1 MSSPDVCWR
10 RAIVVVIIELACCLQ
25 VAPSTDG
32 AQQVEG
38 AGGGPS
44 VWFEEKL
51 CSVAPNP
58 ETLLPFPYFS
68 RHAFVLIIVS
78 RTDGVFD
85 CV

>member
-10 RAIVVVIIELACCLQ
+10 SAIVVVIIKLACCLQ

-38 AGGGPS
+38 AGGPS

-58 ETLLPFPYFS
+58 ETLLPVPYFS
-68 RHAFVLIIVS
+68 RHAFVLIILS